1 MTVRPRVRL
10 QLFTVKT
17 VGHSFNVLLRLV
29 GRNVAGDEA
38 ISFDKGVMIRIEP
51 DHVEREGHDNVESQ

>member
-17 VGHSFNVLLRLV
+17 VGHSFYVLLRLV

-38 ISFDKGVMIRIEP
+38 VGFDKWVMTRVKP
-51 DHVEREGHDNVESQ
+51 DNEEREGHEQG